1 MAARNMSQ
9 LQSEIMAQMKKAM
22 NTVSNKALAD
32 MYEETGDFY
41 EGTEPKIY
49 DRTGALGDTPRT
61 TNISTNGD
69 SVEFKAYLDKE
80 YTYTTGKNPTMEDVL
95 NLTNDG
101 ITNSSV
107 GKLRK
112 AIGKQGY
119 WERAEEKMEKSLGDT
134 MKKYFK

>member
-1 MAARNMSQ
+1 MAARNTSD
-9 LQSEIMAQMKKAM
+9 LHAEILAQMKKAM
-22 NTVSNKALAD
+22 NTVSIKALAD

-41 EGTEPKIY
+41 EGTEPKQY
-49 DRTGALGDTPRT
+49 NRTGALGDAPRT
-61 TNISTNGD
+61 TNISDNGD

-119 WERAEEKMEKSLGDT
+119 WERAEEKMEKSLEDT